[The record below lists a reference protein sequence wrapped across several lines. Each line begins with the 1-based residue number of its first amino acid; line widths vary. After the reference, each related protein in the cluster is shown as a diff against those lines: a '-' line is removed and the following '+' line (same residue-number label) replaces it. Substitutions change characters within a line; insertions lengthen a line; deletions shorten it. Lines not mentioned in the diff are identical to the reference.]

1 MGETTEMM
9 LDGTLCQG
17 CGVFLNDDPP
27 GHPCSCRIA
36 APMKRKLRPQLM
48 SSQSQRS
55 NTRCSSNPSMK
66 HLKDII
72 GATAF
77 VALLGLAN
85 ALASNAGEYAAPT
98 TEEIESDIQTQR
110 IDLCNADGWPDDDN
124 SKLAYE
130 RACRGELH
138 RPTTK
143 N

>member
-1 MGETTEMM
+1 MNA
-9 LDGTLCQG
+9 LQ
-17 CGVFLNDDPP
+17 
-27 GHPCSCRIA
+27 
-36 APMKRKLRPQLM
+36 
-48 SSQSQRS
+48 
-55 NTRCSSNPSMK
+55 NT
-66 HLKDII
+66 I
-72 GATAF
+72 GALTF

-98 TEEIESDIQTQR
+98 AEEIESDLQTQR

-130 RACRGELH
+130 RACHGELH